1 MKTGNSIEKEE
12 KTINL
17 LQNYQQPASESLVV
31 NNSICEIVYGEKYST
46 ERLLYVENCQELAFL
61 QHFNKGRFG
70 YAVGHQINSIEVF

>member
-46 ERLLYVENCQELAFL
+46 ERLLCVENCQELAFP

-70 YAVGHQINSIEVF
+70 YAVGRQINSIEVF

>member
-1 MKTGNSIEKEE
+1 MKTENSIEKEE

-46 ERLLYVENCQELAFL
+46 ERLLYVENCQELAFP

-70 YAVGHQINSIEVF
+70 YAVGRQFNSIEVF